1 MRIATFDHGDCERVG
16 LVEGDRVKPL
26 PPETDVIEL
35 LGAGQAGREPLA
47 ARAGAPVA
55 LGDVRLRP
63 PLRPPSIRDFVGF
76 EQHIEAMLRANGE
89 GARVP
94 DAWYEAPGFYFSN
107 PGAVFATGDE
117 IEVPPGAKRLD
128 FELEVAAVI
137 GTAGRDLS
145 LRTARSHIAGY
156 AVLNDWSARDLLEMD
171 RRLGMGW
178 AKGKDFATTLGPWIV
193 TADELEHRRT
203 PDGRLDLAMTAN
215 LNGERIGSDSLAN
228 LGWSF
233 EQMLVYASRGVWL
246 RPGDVIGSG
255 TCGGGCLKEL
265 WGLRGELSPPP
276 LQPGDDVTLTVE
288 GIGTITNRVVAGPS
302 AVDVGSARRR
312 RS

>member
-1 MRIATFDHGDCERVG
+1 MRIATFEHQDHERVG
-16 LVEGDRVKPL
+16 LVEGDHVRPL

-35 LGAGQAGREPLA
+35 LGADEDGRDLRA
-47 ARAGAPVA
+47 ARAGTPIA
-55 LGDVRLRP
+55 LEDVRLRP
-63 PLRPPSIRDFVGF
+63 PLQPPSIRDFVGF

-89 GARVP
+89 GAQVP

-107 PGAVFATGDE
+107 PAAVLATGDE
-117 IEVPPGAKRLD
+117 VEVPPGAERLD
-128 FELEVAAVI
+128 FELEVAALI
-137 GTAGRDLS
+137 GAAGRDLT

-156 AVLNDWSARDLLEMD
+156 TILNDWSARDLLETD

-193 TADELEHRRT
+193 TADELEDRRT
-203 PDGRLDLAMTAN
+203 ADGGLDLTMTASV
-215 LNGERIGSDSLAN
+215 NGERIGSDSLAN

-265 WGLRGELSPPP
+265 WGLRGELKPPP
-276 LQPGDDVTLTVE
+276 LRPGDEVTLTVE
-288 GIGTITNRVVAGPS
+288 GIGTITNRVAAGTP
-302 AVDVGSARRR
+302 VMDVGSARRR
-312 RS
+312 RP